1 MKNLFMYSY
10 NPGSEGAKNLAAAL
24 GIKRIKHKGSKFR
37 GSADKAVIN
46 WGATDTP
53 EQVNLCTV
61 LNKPEAVQRVSNKL
75 KFFQDMKGLDEPWL
89 LDWTTDKKEAALW
102 IEAGNTAVCR
112 TILNGH
118 SGKGIVLASTK
129 EELVDAKL
137 YTMYVPKK
145 DEYRVHVFAD
155 EIIDIQ
161 QKARKNDV
169 PDEKINWQIRNNDNG
184 FIYKRE
190 GVECPGVVKE
200 AALTVMGLIDLDF
213 GAVDI
218 IFNHKKNRAYVLEVN
233 SAPGLE
239 GQTIENYT
247 QAIIKWMEN

>member
-24 GIKRIKHKGSKFR
+24 GIKRIKHKGSKFK
-37 GSADKAVIN
+37 GSRDKTVIN
-46 WGATDTP
+46 WGSTDTP
-53 EQVNLCTV
+53 EQVNLCTI

-75 KFFQDMKGLDEPWL
+75 KFFQDMKGLDEPWML
-89 LDWTTDKKEAALW
+89 EWTVDRNIVAAW
-102 IEAGNTAVCR
+102 IDNGGIAVCR

-118 SGKGIVLASTK
+118 SGAGIVLATTHA
-129 EELVDAKL
+129 ELVDAKL
-137 YTMYVPKK
+137 YTLYVPKK
-145 DEYRVHVFAD
+145 DEYRVHVFD
-155 EIIDIQ
+155 GEIIDIQ

-169 PDEKINWQIRNNDNG
+169 PDEKINWQIRNHDNG

-190 GVECPGVVKE
+190 GVECPEVVKE
-200 AALTVMGLIDLDF
+200 AALDVMGSIELDF